1 MCPQTAAGTI
11 DLATLSEAQRG
22 FFVPHFELRIE
33 NAGLPQD
40 VLRDVREITYEDDVD
55 QLDSFSMVVSNV
67 DDIHHALPSRD
78 RAGHRQRRFR
88 YIGSE
93 EASEL
98 EGSEAVTR
106 YKLFEP
112 CARNVELHMGYLGHL
127 QLMVTGTFTTMAP
140 RFAAGGASTLEV
152 RGLNVLHQLRRRKY
166 SDHWLDKTRSEVAE
180 LVGSRR
186 RRGNDDT
193 RLDLPLCI
201 NERARSNE
209 EPIPIIT
216 QNNLFDIDF
225 LWTLARQEGY
235 VVVIREATET
245 YPRHLYFGPSG
256 GVSSCDSGGGGG
268 AEEWQDASVLRLEWG
283 RSLIDCTPQI
293 TSANQ
298 FRSVTVRGWDRR
310 RQRQIAKTVTL
321 EDREL
326 QRMNPDLH
334 QMINVCDP
342 REEQVVDLPVFT
354 EREAENRARAIFLDQ
369 LRQMVKISATTIG
382 LPSLRA
388 GASVDI
394 AGLGARLSGRYFV
407 TKTSHTINDAGYL
420 TRFEARREHD
430 PGQAA

>member
-22 FFVPHFELRIE
+22 FFVPHFKLRIE

-186 RRGNDDT
+186 RRG
-193 RLDLPLCI
+193 
-201 NERARSNE
+201 
-209 EPIPIIT
+209 
-216 QNNLFDIDF
+216 
-225 LWTLARQEGY
+225 
-235 VVVIREATET
+235 RE
-245 YPRHLYFGPSG
+245 
-256 GVSSCDSGGGGG
+256 
-268 AEEWQDASVLRLEWG
+268 
-283 RSLIDCTPQI
+283 
-293 TSANQ
+293 
-298 FRSVTVRGWDRR
+298 
-310 RQRQIAKTVTL
+310 
-321 EDREL
+321 
-326 QRMNPDLH
+326 
-334 QMINVCDP
+334 
-342 REEQVVDLPVFT
+342 
-354 EREAENRARAIFLDQ
+354 
-369 LRQMVKISATTIG
+369 
-382 LPSLRA
+382 
-388 GASVDI
+388 
-394 AGLGARLSGRYFV
+394 
-407 TKTSHTINDAGYL
+407 
-420 TRFEARREHD
+420 
-430 PGQAA
+430 